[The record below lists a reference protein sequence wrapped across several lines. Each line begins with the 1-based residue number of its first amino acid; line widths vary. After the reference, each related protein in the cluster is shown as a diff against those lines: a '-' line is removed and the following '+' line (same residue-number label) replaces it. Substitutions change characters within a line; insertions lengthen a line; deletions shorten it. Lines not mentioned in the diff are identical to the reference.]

1 MTIEE
6 FWDQEPPYFLRVYF
20 NSLAAAQKA
29 LEAKAAAKEAKRA
42 AKAAGVTVEAA
53 PVVSSEPKPLGY
65 VWTCEKCKA
74 APPRY
79 KDYPNNYRWK
89 TEKGFLGHKCL
100 G

>member
-6 FWDQEPPYFLRVYF
+6 FWDQPPPYFLRVYF
-20 NSLAAAQKA
+20 NSLAAAQKT

-42 AKAAGVTVEAA
+42 AKAAGVTAEVV
-53 PVVSSEPKPLGY
+53 PVASSEPKPLGY

-74 APPRY
+74 APRKHP
-79 KDYPNNYRWK
+79 DWPNNWK
-89 TEKGFLGHKCL
+89 REKNFLNHKCL